1 MPSLRH
7 KRGTRAQI
15 DAAATAS
22 GLKAGEVYL
31 ITDEN
36 RLTVGTAV
44 NAHQPA
50 AKQGEGGG
58 GGSAA
63 FTTVEIDFGYPM
75 RRSGRFT
82 IAVSGQ
88 TVGKPVK
95 IWIARGPYTG
105 KGTQPGEESMYAAQ
119 LTGEVTAANLI
130 SGSFAANCRMGGNIK
145 LNYQIG
151 G

>member
-1 MPSLRH
+1 MAVQGTDLVLIERGGVLH
-7 KRGTRAQI
+7 K
-15 DAAATAS
+15 
-22 GLKAGEVYL
+22 
-31 ITDEN
+31 
-36 RLTVGTAV
+36 GTAQEV
-44 NAHQPA
+44 ANL
-50 AKQGEGGG
+50 GGGG

-63 FTTVEIDFGYPM
+63 FTAVEVDFGYPM
-75 RRSGRFT
+75 RRNGRFT

-105 KGTQPGEESMYAAQ
+105 KGAQAGEESMYAVQ